1 MDTVLL
7 RAILAMDS
15 YNQGYGAGITG
26 VGSQIGEATLLQ
38 DSSIIRDSDGNRLDQ
53 AIGFYAAA
61 YKLDDGS
68 TVISY
73 RGTDNKGLTTDP
85 VKGGSD
91 PLNGYGVKPS
101 KMGASAQA
109 AAVRRSASER
119 TVQVNSGSPC
129 TSRT

>member
-1 MDTVLL
+1 MD
-7 RAILAMDS
+7 A

-26 VGSQIGEATLLQ
+26 VGSQIGEATLFV
-38 DSSIIRDSDGNRLDQ
+38 DSSDPTIFAEDAAF

-85 VKGGSD
+85 VSGGSD